1 MAACQVPMDA
11 IDPCAAFSSIGTIVA
26 SVVDL
31 GLRVTLSNMF
41 TNCSY
46 IPFLVRWDL
55 VPPYPFGSDDLD
67 EKNNGNKPGCE
78 KEEVEEMKPMILS
91 DNFNVDE
98 ATKKQA
104 EKEAEDVV
112 NSLRKEVDRDYN
124 LNKDRVPYYRIEPAV
139 SKVLD
144 HPQPIML
151 DRLHV
156 GKFKTDFYETAR
168 FKEDCGS
175 GTRYEMIDSFD
186 SALLPLTV
194 KVVSIKGN

>member
-67 EKNNGNKPGCE
+67 EKNNGYAWGLAGGQSQI
-78 KEEVEEMKPMILS
+78 VTGVAVLIGGTLVYYLSFQTLFITMGVFQVIATLVQSRIL
-91 DNFNVDE
+91 F
-98 ATKKQA
+98 A
-104 EKEAEDVV
+104 EKTFAF
-112 NSLRKEVDRDYN
+112 STK
-124 LNKDRVPYYRIEPAV
+124 
-139 SKVLD
+139 
-144 HPQPIML
+144 
-151 DRLHV
+151 
-156 GKFKTDFYETAR
+156 
-168 FKEDCGS
+168 
-175 GTRYEMIDSFD
+175 
-186 SALLPLTV
+186 
-194 KVVSIKGN
+194 